1 MGERESSLVFRICR
15 DGVLVIVETVTPP
28 GGHHKGVVMI
38 ASDIQRA
45 YNQTKWAVLLRG
57 LLSLAVGIAI
67 LMRPMDSVVALALVI
82 AFWSLFDG
90 IVSIVRSFDL
100 RGFVQHWWVMLL
112 AGIVGV
118 AFGIAALYYFPGLS
132 LTFAVV
138 WTAYWLTLSGV
149 IAAYIA
155 WQERSAGLS
164 WGWTM
169 AFAVLAIAAGVIAF
183 MNPQATLAWLLGVL
197 AGFAIISGVFLLIA
211 AFKMGSVQRDI
222 RQSVPNT
229 ARA

>member
-1 MGERESSLVFRICR
+1 
-15 DGVLVIVETVTPP
+15 
-28 GGHHKGVVMI
+28 MI

-45 YNQTKWAVLLRG
+45 YNQTKWALLLRG

-67 LMRPMDSVVALALVI
+67 ILRPMDSVVALALVI

-90 IVSIVRSFDL
+90 IVSIVRSFSL
-100 RGFVQHWWVMLL
+100 RDIVQHWWVMLL
-112 AGIVGV
+112 GGIIGV
-118 AFGIAALYYFPGLS
+118 AFGVAALYYFPGLS

-149 IAAYIA
+149 MAAYIA
-155 WQERSAGLS
+155 WQERSLGLS

-169 AFAVLAIAAGVIAF
+169 AFALVAIAGGVLAF
-183 MNPQATLAWLLGVL
+183 MSPQATLATLLGVL
-197 AGFAIISGVFLLIA
+197 AGFAIISGVLLLIGA
-211 AFKMGSVQRDI
+211 GRMIAVGQDI
-222 RQSVPNT
+222 NRAVPNS

>member
-1 MGERESSLVFRICR
+1 
-15 DGVLVIVETVTPP
+15 
-28 GGHHKGVVMI
+28 MI
-38 ASDIQRA
+38 ATDIQNA
-45 YNQTKWAVLLRG
+45 YNRTKWALILRG

-67 LMRPMDSVVALALVI
+67 LARPMASAATLALVI
-82 AFWSLFDG
+82 AFWALFDG
-90 IVSIVRSFDL
+90 IVTIVRSFDV
-100 RGFVQHWWVMLL
+100 RGVVQHWWVMFL

-138 WTAYWLTLSGV
+138 WTAYWLTVSGL

-155 WQERSAGLS
+155 WQERAMGVS

-169 AFAVLAIAAGVIAF
+169 AFGVLAILGGIVAF
-183 MNPQATLAWLLGVL
+183 MNPTATLATLLGVIS
-197 AGFAIISGVFLLIA
+197 GFAFLSGILLLVGAGRLA
-211 AFKMGSVQRDI
+211 AVQ
-222 RQSVPNT
+222 QNVKGNFSNT

>member
-1 MGERESSLVFRICR
+1 
-15 DGVLVIVETVTPP
+15 
-28 GGHHKGVVMI
+28 MI

-45 YNQTKWAVLLRG
+45 YNQTKWALLLRG

-67 LMRPMDSVVALALVI
+67 LMRPMDSVLALALVI

-100 RGFVQHWWVMLL
+100 RGIVQHWWVMLL
-112 AGIVGV
+112 GGIVGV
-118 AFGIAALYYFPGLS
+118 AFGVAALYYFPGLS

-138 WTAYWLTLSGV
+138 WTSYWLTISGV
-149 IAAYIA
+149 IAAYVA

-169 AFAVLAIAAGVIAF
+169 AFAVIAIAAGVIAF
-183 MNPQATLAWLLGVL
+183 MSPQATLATLLGVL

-211 AFKMGSVQRDI
+211 AFRMGSVQRDI

-229 ARA
+229 ARI

>member
-1 MGERESSLVFRICR
+1 
-15 DGVLVIVETVTPP
+15 
-28 GGHHKGVVMI
+28 MI
-38 ASDIQRA
+38 ASELQKA

-67 LMRPMDSVVALALVI
+67 LVRPMNSVVALALVI

-90 IVSIVRSFDL
+90 IVNIVRSFDL

-138 WTAYWLTLSGV
+138 WTAYWFTVSGV

-169 AFAVLAIAAGVIAF
+169 AFAVLAIVAGVLAF
-183 MNPQATLAWLLGVL
+183 MNPQATLAWLLGVI
-197 AGFAIISGVFLLIA
+197 AGFAIISGVFLTFA
-211 AFKMGSVQRDI
+211 AFKMGSVQRDAK
-222 RQSVPNT
+222 QSFSNT